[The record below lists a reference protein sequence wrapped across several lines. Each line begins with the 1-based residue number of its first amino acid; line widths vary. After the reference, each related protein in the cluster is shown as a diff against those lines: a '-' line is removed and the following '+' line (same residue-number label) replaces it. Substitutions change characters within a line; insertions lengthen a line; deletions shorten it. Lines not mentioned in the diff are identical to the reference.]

1 MRGRRW
7 AWPLAILVFF
17 LAGIAGGW
25 VLSDP
30 GNGNEA
36 KLSVPAHRSELS
48 RRIKQA
54 EEEVEAAQKKVA
66 ARGPG
71 APVSAPASGEN
82 GTTLAGVTIT
92 VDPGHNGGNADHP
105 EEISQPVVAAADGST
120 KACNTTGTQTSDG
133 ALTEAEFN
141 LDVADDLKR
150 ELDRLGARVVMTR
163 RTNDGVGPCIN
174 ERAEIANKAE
184 ATALISI
191 HADGNEAEGARGFHV
206 IHALPDQMVVPSL
219 ARPSLFLAKAIRN
232 ALVAAGVPAS
242 NYVGEN
248 GLDARDD
255 IGGLNLARVPAV
267 LVELGNM
274 RSLEEASKL
283 ETKPYRRKLARA
295 LAVGVQRFL
304 EEAQF

>member
-7 AWPLAILVFF
+7 LWPLAVLLLF
-17 LAGIAGGW
+17 LAGVAGGW
-25 VLSDP
+25 ILSDP
-30 GNGNEA
+30 NEGNET
-36 KLSVPAHRSELS
+36 KLSAPAHRSELN
-48 RRIKQA
+48 RRIKRA
-54 EEEVEAAQKKVA
+54 EEEVEAAQEGV
-66 ARGPG
+66 ARGAGAPG
-71 APVSAPASGEN
+71 SAPVSGE
-82 GTTLAGVTIT
+82 GRTVLSGVTIA
-92 VDPGHNGGNADHP
+92 VDPGHNGGNASHP
-105 EEISQPVVAAADGST
+105 EEISRPVVAAADGST
-120 KACNTTGTQTSDG
+120 KACNTTGTQTNDG

-141 LDVADDLKR
+141 LDVADDLKG

-163 RTNDGVGPCIN
+163 RTNGGVGPCID

-191 HADGNEAEGARGFHV
+191 HADGNEAEGAHGFHV
-206 IHALPDQMVVPSL
+206 IHALPAQMVAPSL
-219 ARPSLFLAKAIRN
+219 ARPSLFLAEAVRD
-232 ALVAAGVPAS
+232 ALVAAGAPPS

-274 RSLEEASKL
+274 RFSEEASKL
-283 ETKPYRRKLARA
+283 EARSYQRKLARA
-295 LAVGVQRFL
+295 LAAGVQRFL